1 VAGGRVPDDAPTGD
15 GGSAPKAGLWHRLLL
30 SLPRVGGDAP
40 KPPIGQ
46 RLRDAMLKPVDP
58 ETAGPRRPEEPRP
71 VADVEADA
79 RSADDTE
86 RLVGLFA
93 APVAAALAIVIS
105 SILVSDNPAAR
116 LANGQLNPKH
126 VNPSVYHTLEL
137 VLLGLALAMLASA
150 WFRKRTLIAICMAL
164 YGLGIFNLHYWG
176 FGIPYILG
184 GAWLLVRSYRLTREV
199 REAGGPAGGFGST
212 GSGRPGA
219 NKRYTPPKPPRRA
232 PKPKGE
238 GEQRAG

>member
-1 VAGGRVPDDAPTGD
+1 MGD
-15 GGSAPKAGLWHRLLL
+15 EGSVPKAGLWHRLLL
-30 SLPRVGGDAP
+30 SLPRVGGDTP
-40 KPPIGQ
+40 KRPVGE

-58 ETAGPRRPEEPRP
+58 ETARPRRPEEPRSA
-71 VADVEADA
+71 ADVEAEA

-105 SILVSDNPAAR
+105 SVLVSDNPAAH

-126 VNPSVYHTLEL
+126 VNPATYHTLEI

-164 YGLGIFNLHYWG
+164 YGLGVFNLHYWG

-184 GAWLLVRSYRLTREV
+184 AAWLLMRSYRLTREV
-199 REAGGPAGGFGST
+199 REAGGGARSS

-219 NKRYTPPKPPRRA
+219 NKRYTPPRPPSRRTPR
-232 PKPKGE
+232 PKPE
-238 GEQRAG
+238 DEQRAG